1 MVESHRDLIVWQK
14 GMLLA
19 ERVYELTRLF
29 PKTEEYRIVSQVTR
43 AVVSVPA
50 NIAEGHA
57 RGTRKDYAH
66 FIAIA
71 KGSLAETETFLLL
84 AIRLNFLTEE
94 QAQETLALHNEMERM
109 LAVLHKRLQEGVR
122 EKV

>member
-19 ERVYELTRLF
+19 EKVYGLTRLF

-84 AIRLNFLTEE
+84 AIRLSFLTEE

-109 LAVLHKRLQEGVR
+109 LAVLHKRLTAAPL
-122 EKV
+122 